1 MQQTRRD
8 FIRTIGALTIGF
20 SLTGEANI
28 WPSPTQSLP
37 GDLRE
42 NPRINAWLEI
52 LADGQVRVLTGK
64 IELGQGIRT
73 AVAQM
78 AAEELDLDMSQVDV
92 LLAETGRTPDEGYT
106 AGSNSIEA
114 SAVAV
119 RYAAAAARQ
128 RLLQL
133 AAEKWNTPAARL
145 EFSKG
150 VITDKSNHR
159 SATLA
164 EILGN
169 RQITD
174 EVRMPVT
181 LKQKDK
187 YQYVGKA
194 IPREDVRR
202 IVMGQPVYVH
212 DLVFPGMLHARVVH
226 PPVYGATLDPF
237 DQQALKNKL
246 PDITIVLN
254 GSFLAVL
261 APTEYAAIKAH
272 RTVQDAITW
281 TTPHKLPDLQPADL
295 PAYLRTLPV
304 STERVAEKGD
314 ITPITQ
320 NATLKAT
327 YFKPYI
333 MHGAIGPSCAVARY
347 EGGKLDIWT
356 HSQGVYPL
364 RETLAAL
371 LHLSANDIHVKG
383 TPGSGCYGHNGADDA
398 AAEAALLAVANPGK
412 PIRVQWSREDEHGW
426 EPYGSAM
433 LMDLEAIV
441 GPSGKITHWKYA
453 LHSDT
458 HGTRPGG
465 NPANLLPAHYI
476 ENPIPQKPA
485 GFSGGAYR
493 NAEPYYAIP
502 NQLVE
507 AHFFEGPL
515 RASSL
520 RSLGAYA
527 NIYAIESFMDEL
539 AGHAGIDPIEFRLKN
554 LEDPRATAVLRQ
566 LQALLAAPQKHPK
579 GLATN
584 PGNPP
589 GVGIAF
595 SRYKNAGCYC
605 AVAAQVSINRS
616 TGTPSVKKM
625 WAVIDAGE
633 VINLDGIKNQIEGGM
648 IQSASWTLY
657 EQVLFNKDGI
667 TSRAWSTYPVMH
679 IPQAPEVTVT
689 VIDRPDQPPFGAG
702 EAAQG
707 PAAAAILNAIHHA
720 AGQRIRTL
728 PVGKIQ
734 PPLPTP
740 RQGQTSTS
748 TARQG

>member
-20 SLTGEANI
+20 CLTGEATI
-28 WPSPTQSLP
+28 WPYPGQTLP

-52 LADGQVRVLTGK
+52 LADGRVRVLTGK

-78 AAEELDLDMSQVDV
+78 AAEELDLDMNQVEV

-128 RLLQL
+128 KLLQL
-133 AAEKWNTPAARL
+133 AAQKWNIPAEQL
-145 EFSKG
+145 EFAKG
-150 VITDKSNHR
+150 VITDKTNDR

-164 EILGN
+164 EILDN
-169 RQITD
+169 HQITD

-194 IPREDVRR
+194 IPRDDIKR
-202 IVMGQPVYVH
+202 IITGQPVYVH
-212 DLVFPGMLHARVVH
+212 DLDFPGMLHARIVH
-226 PPVYGATLDPF
+226 PPIYGATLNPI

-246 PDITIVLN
+246 PGITLIVN
-254 GSFLAVL
+254 GSFLALL
-261 APTEYAAIKAH
+261 APTEFAAIKAH
-272 RTVQDAITW
+272 QVLQKTLKWIT
-281 TTPHKLPDLQPADL
+281 PNPLPDIQPTDL
-295 PAYLRTLPV
+295 PNYLRTLPV
-304 STERVAEKGD
+304 QTERITEKGD
-314 ITPITQ
+314 LTPLTQ

-333 MHGAIGPSCAVARY
+333 MHGAIGPSCAVAHY
-347 EGGKLDIWT
+347 EGDKLDIWT

-364 RETLAAL
+364 RETVAAL
-371 LHLSANDIHVKG
+371 LHLSPNDIHVKG

-412 PIRVQWSREDEHGW
+412 HIRVQWSREDEHGW

-441 GPSGKITHWKYA
+441 QPTGQITHWKYA
-453 LHSDT
+453 LLSDT

-465 NPANLLPAHYI
+465 NPANLLPAHYV
-476 ENPIPQKPA
+476 ENPISQKPS

-502 NQLVE
+502 NRLVE
-507 AHFFEGPL
+507 AHFFQGPL
-515 RASSL
+515 RTSSL

-527 NIYAIESFMDEL
+527 NIYAIESFIDEL
-539 AGHAGIDPIEFRLKN
+539 AGHAGIDPIEFRLQN
-554 LEDPRATAVLRQ
+554 LDDPRAKEVLQR
-566 LQALLAAPQKHPK
+566 LREKIPSNLKDI
-579 GLATN
+579 
-584 PGNPP
+584 
-589 GVGIAF
+589 GIAF
-595 SRYKNAGCYC
+595 SRYKNAGAYC
-605 AVAAQVSINRS
+605 AVAAQVSINKS
-616 TGTPSVKKM
+616 TGAPSVKKM

-648 IQSASWTLY
+648 IQSASWTLF
-657 EQVLFNKDGI
+657 EQVLFTKDQV
-667 TSRAWSTYPVMH
+667 TSRTWSTYPVMH
-679 IPQAPEVTVT
+679 IHQAPEVTVT
-689 VIDRPDQPPFGAG
+689 VIDRPDQPPYGAG

-707 PAAAAILNAIHHA
+707 PAAAAIVNAIHKA
-720 AGQRIRTL
+720 CGLRIRTL
-728 PVGKIQ
+728 PIGKLRLPSST
-734 PPLPTP
+734 PP
-740 RQGQTSTS
+740 SV
-748 TARQG
+748 

>member
-8 FIRTIGALTIGF
+8 FIRTIGTLTIGF
-20 SLTGEANI
+20 CLTGEATT
-28 WPSPTQSLP
+28 WPSPTQTLP

-52 LADGQVRVLTGK
+52 LADGRVRVLTGK

-78 AAEELDLDMSQVDV
+78 AAEELDLDMNQVEV
-92 LLAETGRTPDEGYT
+92 LLAETGRTPNEGYT

-114 SAVAV
+114 SATAV

-128 RLLQL
+128 KLLQL
-133 AAEKWNTPAARL
+133 AAQKWNTPADQL
-145 EFSKG
+145 EFAKG
-150 VITDKSNHR
+150 IITDKPNRR

-164 EILGN
+164 EILDN

-181 LKQKDK
+181 LKQKEK

-194 IPREDVRR
+194 IPRDDVKR
-202 IVMGQPVYVH
+202 IVTGQPVYVH
-212 DLVFPGMLHARVVH
+212 DLDFPGMLHARVIH
-226 PPVYGATLDPF
+226 PPVYGSQINAF
-237 DQQALKNKL
+237 DQQALRSKL
-246 PDITIVLN
+246 PGVTLVVN

-272 RTVQDAITW
+272 RTMQETLKW
-281 TTPHKLPDLQPADL
+281 TTPNPLPDIQPADL
-295 PAYLRTLPV
+295 PKFLRTLPV
-304 STERVAEKGD
+304 QTERVTEKGD
-314 ITPITQ
+314 LTSLSQ
-320 NATLKAT
+320 NATQKAT

-333 MHGAIGPSCAVARY
+333 MHGAVGPSCAVAHY
-347 EGGKLDIWT
+347 EDGKLDIWT

-364 RETLAAL
+364 RETVAAL
-371 LHLSANDIHVKG
+371 LHLSPDDIHVKG

-412 PIRVQWSREDEHGW
+412 HIRVQWSREDEHGW

-441 GPSGKITHWKYA
+441 QPTGLITHWKYT

-476 ENPIPQKPA
+476 ENPIPQKPS

-502 NQLVE
+502 NRLVE
-507 AHFFEGPL
+507 AHFFQGPL
-515 RASSL
+515 RTSSL

-527 NIYAIESFMDEL
+527 NIYAIESFIDEL
-539 AGHAGIDPIEFRLKN
+539 AEHASIDPIEFRLQN
-554 LEDPRATAVLRQ
+554 LDDPRAKEVLHR
-566 LQALLAAPQKHPK
+566 LQSLLPAAKPIHPQTPP
-579 GLATN
+579 AN
-584 PGNPP
+584 PTGI
-589 GVGIAF
+589 GVAF
-595 SRYKNAGCYC
+595 SRYKNSGAYC
-605 AVAAQVSINRS
+605 AVAAHVSIDKS
-616 TGTPSVKKM
+616 TGAPTLKKM

-648 IQSASWTLY
+648 IQSASWTLF
-657 EQVLFNKDGI
+657 EQVLFTKDHV
-667 TSRAWSTYPVMH
+667 TSRTWSTYPVMH
-679 IPQAPEVTVT
+679 INQAPEVTVT
-689 VIDRPDQPPFGAG
+689 VIDRPDQPPYGAG

-707 PAAAAILNAIHHA
+707 PAAAAIVNAIHKA
-720 AGQRIRTL
+720 CGQRIRAL
-728 PVGKIQ
+728 PVGKLG
-734 PPLPTP
+734 LPS
-740 RQGQTSTS
+740 QTHRP
-748 TARQG
+748 A